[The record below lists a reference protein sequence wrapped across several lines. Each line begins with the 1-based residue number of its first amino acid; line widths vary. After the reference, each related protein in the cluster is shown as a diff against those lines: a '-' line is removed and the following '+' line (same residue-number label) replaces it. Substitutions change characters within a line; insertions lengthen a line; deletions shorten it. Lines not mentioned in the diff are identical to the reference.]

1 MRWRGGSSGTN
12 GGVREPAVAGQFY
25 AGRSER
31 LAAEVDGH
39 LAAAR
44 KVLKASD
51 AEAPGAIGTAAGPG
65 AVDGNTDRLI
75 AVVAPHAVRL
85 AREQRGVGRNRCVIV
100 NGGARQVIERHIEE
114 QITWQHYDQAERR

>member
-51 AEAPGAIGTAAGPG
+51 AEAPGAIGTAAGPATPTAEPPASKWRSEAYATVG
-65 AVDGNTDRLI
+65 GPTD
-75 AVVAPHAVRL
+75 PPVRPSEP
-85 AREQRGVGRNRCVIV
+85 ASWGP
-100 NGGARQVIERHIEE
+100 
-114 QITWQHYDQAERR
+114 